1 MKAVQEFY
9 IPDALWARM
18 APLLPVHTPK
28 AHPLGC
34 HRPRI
39 GDRAVL
45 DAIFFV
51 LRTGCQWK
59 ALDAKGLVKGTTVHS
74 RYQQWVEAGVF
85 ARLWDEALRE
95 YDDVIGLDLEW
106 NSLDGSQHKAPL
118 GGENRPQPH
127 GPGQGW
133 GQARPADRSPGHPHR
148 ARARRGQL
156 A

>member
-1 MKAVQEFY
+1 
-9 IPDALWARM
+9 M

-59 ALDAKGLVKGTTVHS
+59 ALDATGLVKGSTAHS

-95 YDDVIGLDLEW
+95 YDEVIGLDLEW

-118 GGENRPQPH
+118 GGKKPAPAPRTGPRAGSSAAGRPKPRASPSGACPT
-127 GPGQGW
+127 GPTGTT
-133 GQARPADRSPGHPHR
+133 
-148 ARARRGQL
+148 
-156 A
+156 